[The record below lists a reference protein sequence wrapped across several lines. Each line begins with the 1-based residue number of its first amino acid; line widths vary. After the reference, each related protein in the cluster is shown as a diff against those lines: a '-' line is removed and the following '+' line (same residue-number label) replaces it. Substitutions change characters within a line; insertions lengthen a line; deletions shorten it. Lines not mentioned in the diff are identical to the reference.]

1 MIEHRFV
8 MFCIGKR
15 GVTVLGA
22 VLAAILVAAVPA
34 SASVVFQG
42 SALGNDP
49 GEIDAASAEFN
60 ITVSGTTTN
69 LVVKLANDATY
80 DPNDPGDILTAVFFT
95 LTGNPTLTAVSAIL
109 APGSAVK
116 GNGGLTDPGGVVGGE
131 WAYASSLNTNN
142 ANQGTSSAGLGIFG
156 PANLFPGSNL
166 QGPQS
171 PDGVQY
177 GISTRFD
184 TPGNDNGGIAGAG
197 LITNSVVF
205 TLGSLPASVSLASIS
220 NVSFQ
225 YGTALS
231 EPNVPGVLVPEP
243 STVVLAMAG
252 ISLLGILNRKRR

>member
-1 MIEHRFV
+1 MSKKESV
-8 MFCIGKR
+8 SFCSAKCSLI
-15 GVTVLGA
+15 VFWV
-22 VLAAILVAAVPA
+22 VLAAIPFAVIST
-34 SASVVFQG
+34 SASVIFQG
-42 SALGNDP
+42 SVLGNDP
-49 GEIDAASAEFN
+49 GEIDAASAEFD

-69 LVVKLANDATY
+69 LTVKLTNDATY

-95 LTGNPTLTAVSAIL
+95 LTGNPTLAAVSAVL

-131 WAYASSLNTNN
+131 WAYASSVNTNG

-166 QGPQS
+166 EGPVS

-177 GISTRFD
+177 GISTAFD
-184 TPGNDNGGIAGAG
+184 APGNDNGGIAGVG
-197 LITNSVVF
+197 LITNAVVF
-205 TLGSLPASVSLASIS
+205 TLGQWPASLNLADIS

-231 EPNVPGVLVPEP
+231 EPNVPGVLIPEP
-243 STVVLAMAG
+243 STGMLAMAG
-252 ISLLGILNRKRR
+252 ICLLGLLNRKRR